1 MQKHKRISSL
11 QSQTGT
17 AVQHGSRWQDVTA
30 ILLTGLAMSACSS
43 SAVVAANPTQQ
54 NSSAPTSANPA
65 PGQALRVIVKF
76 KQTVP
81 YRDAA
86 FLRDISQQIHARI
99 AYISSVSLDTHVYQV
114 EPQPGQSHA
123 DILRSLSAVPSVLRV
138 EADAIA
144 QPS

>member
-1 MQKHKRISSL
+1 MEKHKQTSSR

-17 AVQHGSRWQDVTA
+17 AVHRGSRWRDVTA
-30 ILLTGLAMSACSS
+30 TLLTGLAMSACSS
-43 SAVVAANPTQQ
+43 SAVVAANPAKQ
-54 NSSAPTSANPA
+54 NSSAPTSMNPA
-65 PGQALRVIVKF
+65 HGQALRVIVKF

-99 AYISSVSLDTHVYQV
+99 AYISSVSPDTHVYQV
-114 EPQPGQSHA
+114 EFQPGQSNT
-123 DILRSLSAVPSVLRV
+123 DILQSLAGIPSVLRV
-138 EADAIA
+138 EADAVA